1 MSVRVYMI
9 KLMDDKI
16 WLDGKRKIACGTS
29 CLLIGTITNLKNY
42 SNRQPEMI
50 LHWNHECVSDVL
62 EVGCFCTFFI
72 SRTANITVDLH
83 VDFSYL
89 MLSFW
94 VSRVQGIEFFSIWYC
109 YSILCKEHT
118 LNILI

>member
-1 MSVRVYMI
+1 MENVKSRVV
-9 KLMDDKI
+9 LLVCWLVQSEI
-16 WLDGKRKIACGTS
+16 WRTTQI
-29 CLLIGTITNLKNY
+29 
-42 SNRQPEMI
+42 RQPEMI

-94 VSRVQGIEFFSIWYC
+94 VSRVQGIELFSIWYC